1 MCKWKGVC
9 VCEGGGTESC
19 RVTDVEIAWSQ
30 KCSDTRIIVQERLR
44 DVEETQTSDAEASM
58 LRTKTSMCVFTR
70 KYCSLIL
77 KVQFRE
83 EDRIKQG
90 TN

>member
-1 MCKWKGVC
+1 MCVR
-9 VCEGGGTESC
+9 GGGTESC

-58 LRTKTSMCVFTR
+58 LRTEASMCVFTR
-70 KYCSLIL
+70 KHCSL

-83 EDRIKQG
+83 EHRIKQG

>member
-9 VCEGGGTESC
+9 VCGGAESC

-30 KCSDTRIIVQERLR
+30 KCSDTRIIVQE
-44 DVEETQTSDAEASM
+44 TQTSDAEASM
-58 LRTKTSMCVFTR
+58 LRTETSMCVFTR
-70 KYCSLIL
+70 KYCSL

-83 EDRIKQG
+83 ERRIKQR

>member
-9 VCEGGGTESC
+9 VCVGGAESC

-58 LRTKTSMCVFTR
+58 LRTETSMCVFTR
-70 KYCSLIL
+70 KYCSL

-83 EDRIKQG
+83 ERRIKQG